1 MADQPTQ
8 LESQNVRRTQWLTK
22 GASATVVVDVAGY
35 LPYQSK
41 LEPIAQALDSCRLN
55 TPA

>member
-1 MADQPTQ
+1 MPNEPTQ
-8 LESQNVRRTQWLTK
+8 LESQNVRQTQWLTR
-22 GASATVVVDVAGY
+22 GASTTVVVDVAGY

-41 LEPIAQALDSCRLN
+41 LDPIAQALGSRRLN